1 MVWLAVPLVLI
12 VGSLAALVA
21 IGSLESARRELQVQ
35 RAALAEAR
43 AAIGPVQGRIDAVR
57 AAAARPTRR

>member
-12 VGSLAALVA
+12 VGSLAALAA

-35 RAALAEAR
+35 RASLAEAR

-57 AAAARPTRR
+57 AAAVRPTRR